1 MDWWKLTPIII
12 SVLAM
17 FISAINFLYN
27 YSRNKK
33 NLDIELIN
41 YYNIPYSGTFV
52 RINLINKSLNNI
64 TITKMCVNKYE
75 VIRNK
80 KIFFKYDTRLN
91 SLDFDVFPIKLESYE
106 AKELLLYFPELHFVK
121 STDITKDLYQIY
133 SSRGKVKS
141 KLVNKCKGE
150 NYTYLL

>member
-80 KIFFKYDTRLN
+80 KNFFKYDTRLN
-91 SLDFDVFPIKLESYE
+91 SWILT
-106 AKELLLYFPELHFVK
+106 YFL
-121 STDITKDLYQIY
+121 
-133 SSRGKVKS
+133 
-141 KLVNKCKGE
+141 
-150 NYTYLL
+150 

>member
-41 YYNIPYSGTFV
+41 YYNIPLAV
-52 RINLINKSLNNI
+52 LSL
-64 TITKMCVNKYE
+64 E
-75 VIRNK
+75 
-80 KIFFKYDTRLN
+80 
-91 SLDFDVFPIKLESYE
+91 
-106 AKELLLYFPELHFVK
+106 
-121 STDITKDLYQIY
+121 
-133 SSRGKVKS
+133 
-141 KLVNKCKGE
+141 
-150 NYTYLL
+150 

>member
-52 RINLINKSLNNI
+52 RINLSINRLIISRLLK
-64 TITKMCVNKYE
+64 CVLINA
-75 VIRNK
+75 
-80 KIFFKYDTRLN
+80 
-91 SLDFDVFPIKLESYE
+91 KL
-106 AKELLLYFPELHFVK
+106 
-121 STDITKDLYQIY
+121 
-133 SSRGKVKS
+133 
-141 KLVNKCKGE
+141 
-150 NYTYLL
+150 